1 MLFIVFFCNT
11 KASARE
17 TIIATNNL
25 IYDSFVQWT
34 KLKPCEQISNFNSP
48 YANRGTV
55 ELIIICQALD
65 VAGYKTQLKLQ
76 KYPNYERAL
85 VQAKSGK
92 VHLSAETLWEED
104 IEDEYFYKTPAI
116 IQNGEFEKGVYTLA
130 KNVDVLAVK
139 SLAELQAFSAV
150 MPKIWKTDWQTLQAM
165 TIKTSSAPN
174 KVNMFRMIEAQRV
187 DFTLLEFSH
196 AQDMSNE
203 FVGIRL
209 IPVPYLKVGLQGARY
224 FVVSKQSTDAKVL
237 YEALNRGVLH
247 LRTTG
252 VITKA
257 LTQSGFINERVRN
270 WQKVF

>member
-1 MLFIVFFCNT
+1 MTRVTCLMLFIVFFCNT

-92 VHLSAETLWEED
+92 VHLSAETLW
-104 IEDEYFYKTPAI
+104 K
-116 IQNGEFEKGVYTLA
+116 
-130 KNVDVLAVK
+130 
-139 SLAELQAFSAV
+139 
-150 MPKIWKTDWQTLQAM
+150 KILKMNT
-165 TIKTSSAPN
+165 
-174 KVNMFRMIEAQRV
+174 F
-187 DFTLLEFSH
+187 
-196 AQDMSNE
+196 
-203 FVGIRL
+203 IR
-209 IPVPYLKVGLQGARY
+209 PQ
-224 FVVSKQSTDAKVL
+224 Q
-237 YEALNRGVLH
+237 
-247 LRTTG
+247 
-252 VITKA
+252 
-257 LTQSGFINERVRN
+257 
-270 WQKVF
+270 